1 MIISF
6 TCSARYLFSSLK
18 SFEEFKSFKGCR
30 TSMID
35 SKIVVEGKSKGLL
48 AEQTIRDSPPNQVDI
63 ALSRR
68 LVST

>member
-6 TCSARYLFSSLK
+6 YLFRSFK
-18 SFEEFKSFKGCR
+18 SFEQFKSFKVGEHP
-30 TSMID
+30 SMD

-48 AEQTIRDSPPNQVDI
+48 GEQTIRDFPPTQVDI

-68 LVST
+68 IVST